1 MTTTTTW
8 TTKTQTKTAKSKKRT
23 VTTTTKTSTTTR
35 VVDGA
40 DEVAEWREERSGS
53 GVSGGSGSAAVPG
66 TSRGPESQEDNSR
79 S

>member
-53 GVSGGSGSAAVPG
+53 GGSGSAADPG

>member
-40 DEVAEWREERSGS
+40 DEVAEWREEHLGS
-53 GVSGGSGSAAVPG
+53 GGTGTGSAADPVSRRDPEGPG
-66 TSRGPESQEDNSR
+66 DNSR
-79 S
+79 G